1 MVRILALLLTILIG
15 PVLAGCDLIAPKTE
29 QYVLRGQVMGT
40 TYMVKALDAR
50 GKVDKERL
58 YNDIK
63 ASLDEATNIFSN
75 WEEESE
81 LSLFNASPSTRWQ
94 DISDPF
100 SEVMIEAIRIHHLS
114 DGRFDV
120 TLAPLIDLWGFG
132 PNDDERLPNDL
143 EVSEALKQVGQSEL
157 LEFRHKNGE
166 QPAALRKRKGT
177 VTINLSAIAKGYG
190 ADLIARK
197 LESHGFENFLI
208 EIGGDLLTRGVN
220 DNGTPWRVGIEKP
233 DVEGRSVQLVVSV
246 KDMGMATSGDYRNFV
261 MEQGKRL
268 SHILDPR
275 TGRPVEHNL
284 TSVTVLADSG
294 MRADGLA
301 TALLVLGEKEGR
313 AVAEKENIA
322 AYFIT
327 RNGDG
332 YQTSSSSAFDRLM
345 AQK

>member
-1 MVRILALLLTILIG
+1 MVRYLTMFLMLATGSLLT
-15 PVLAGCDLIAPKTE
+15 GCDLIAPKTE
-29 QYVLRGQVMGT
+29 QYLLRGQVMGT

-63 ASLDEATNIFSN
+63 SSLDEATNIFSN
-75 WEEESE
+75 WEKESE
-81 LSLFNASPSTRWQ
+81 LSRFNASPSTRWQ

-100 SEVMIEAIRIHHLS
+100 SEVMVEAMRIHHLS

-132 PNDDERLPNDL
+132 PNDDERLPGDL
-143 EVSEALKQVGQSEL
+143 EVNEALKQVGQDEL
-157 LEFRHKNGE
+157 LEFRSQNGM
-166 QPAALRKRKGT
+166 QSASLRKRKGT

-197 LESHGFENFLI
+197 LESHGIENFLI
-208 EIGGDLLTRGVN
+208 EIGGDLLARGMN
-220 DNGTPWRVGIEKP
+220 ERGESWRVGIEKP
-233 DVEGRSVQLVVSV
+233 NIEGGSVQLVVSV

-261 MEQGKRL
+261 MKGGKRL

-275 TGRPVEHNL
+275 TGRPVDHNL

-301 TALLVLGEKEGR
+301 TALLVLGEKEGL
-313 AVAEKENIA
+313 AVAERENIA

-327 RNGDG
+327 RNEDG
-332 YQTSSSSAFDRLM
+332 YQTSSSGAFDRLM